1 MLASPASQVLQGTTG
16 LQHPPLVLCY
26 QEAQASSN
34 KDKQTVTEECTRAV
48 ALLLEP
54 CYTGS
59 HKSRE
64 EDPYSAHRHDDW
76 VVTPQAMV

>member
-1 MLASPASQVLQGTTG
+1 MLASPAFQVLQGTTG

-34 KDKQTVTEECTRAV
+34 KDKETVSEECTRAV

-54 CYTGS
+54 AIPVPTKVERKIPIQHIDMMTG
-59 HKSRE
+59 
-64 EDPYSAHRHDDW
+64 
-76 VVTPQAMV
+76 